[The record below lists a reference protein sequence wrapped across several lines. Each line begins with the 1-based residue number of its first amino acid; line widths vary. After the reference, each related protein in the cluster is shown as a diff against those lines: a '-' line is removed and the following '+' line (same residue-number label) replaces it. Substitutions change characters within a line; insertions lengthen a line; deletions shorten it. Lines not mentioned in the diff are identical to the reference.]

1 MSKTVKSAIIL
12 FVATMIAKG
21 LGFFRDVVIAYI
33 YGAGV
38 VSDAYLMALN
48 IISVAFI
55 GLFCVAIQS
64 TFMPIYTDA
73 ENKGGHSKALEF
85 TGNIINII
93 MIISILIVVLGWI
106 FTEPLVKLFAMGF
119 KGEVLE
125 LTVQLTRIV
134 IFSVGLVS
142 VTYILKAYLEIYDY
156 FLITG
161 LMSLPYN
168 LSIIISILLS
178 KKFGISMLGYGTVFA
193 FLAQMVFL
201 IPFCYKKGFKY
212 KPKFSLEDEN
222 VKHMAL
228 AIVPILIGAS
238 ANQINNLVDKNL
250 ASTLAEGSLS
260 ALNYGYKLNIFVT
273 GLFVAS
279 ITSVLYPL
287 FSKLGASKNIKK
299 LKDTLSISIN
309 AVTLITMP
317 ISIGAFVLSEP
328 IIRTLFE
335 RGQFDSSATLVT
347 SRVLSFYAIDML
359 ASGIIDVV
367 IRVFYSLQDT
377 KTPMKN
383 SLLCVFLNIIFNL
396 ILVRFLKAPGLALG
410 SSLSAIFAVTFLMYN
425 LRKKI
430 GRLHAKNMIITFFK
444 TLFASGIMA
453 TVVLFTFD
461 KISQTNEII
470 ALLISTSIGAI
481 VYVIIIIQL
490 KIDATDYILDVVK
503 SRFYKKER

>member
-1 MSKTVKSAIIL
+1 
-12 FVATMIAKG
+12 
-21 LGFFRDVVIAYI
+21 
-33 YGAGV
+33 
-38 VSDAYLMALN
+38 
-48 IISVAFI
+48 
-55 GLFCVAIQS
+55 
-64 TFMPIYTDA
+64 
-73 ENKGGHSKALEF
+73 
-85 TGNIINII
+85 
-93 MIISILIVVLGWI
+93 
-106 FTEPLVKLFAMGF
+106 
-119 KGEVLE
+119 
-125 LTVQLTRIV
+125 
-134 IFSVGLVS
+134 
-142 VTYILKAYLEIYDY
+142 
-156 FLITG
+156 
-161 LMSLPYN
+161 
-168 LSIIISILLS
+168 
-178 KKFGISMLGYGTVFA
+178 
-193 FLAQMVFL
+193 
-201 IPFCYKKGFKY
+201 
-212 KPKFSLEDEN
+212 
-222 VKHMAL
+222 
-228 AIVPILIGAS
+228 
-238 ANQINNLVDKNL
+238 
-250 ASTLAEGSLS
+250 
-260 ALNYGYKLNIFVT
+260 
-273 GLFVAS
+273 
-279 ITSVLYPL
+279 
-287 FSKLGASKNIKK
+287 
-299 LKDTLSISIN
+299 
-309 AVTLITMP
+309 MP

-347 SRVLSFYAIDML
+347 SRVLSFYAIGML

-410 SSLSAIFAVTFLMYN
+410 SSLSSIFAVTFLMYN